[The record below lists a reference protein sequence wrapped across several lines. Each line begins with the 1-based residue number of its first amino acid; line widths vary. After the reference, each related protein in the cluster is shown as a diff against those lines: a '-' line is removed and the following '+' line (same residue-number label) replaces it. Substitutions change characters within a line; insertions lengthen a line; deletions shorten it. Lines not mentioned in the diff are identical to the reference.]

1 MSEPEQTNNL
11 AFFPVDDLV
20 REIHARHPSLM
31 VIYEKESTPDDPST
45 FNIYG
50 PEGTAAGIARALGL
64 LEAAKQQM
72 QFDFLLLN
80 RIRNDY

>member
-50 PEGTAAGIARALGL
+50 P
-64 LEAAKQQM
+64 
-72 QFDFLLLN
+72 
-80 RIRNDY
+80 